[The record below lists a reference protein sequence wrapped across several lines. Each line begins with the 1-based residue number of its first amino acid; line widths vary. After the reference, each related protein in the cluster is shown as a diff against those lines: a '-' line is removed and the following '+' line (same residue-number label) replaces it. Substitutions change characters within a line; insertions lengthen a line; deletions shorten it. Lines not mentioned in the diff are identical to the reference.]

1 MSAGNLY
8 IKFIDLAE
16 SYWAYYPIME
26 ATNDH
31 DFDKNGQHENWHN
44 NWYR

>member
-26 ATNDH
+26 ATNGHEH
-31 DFDKNGQHENWHN
+31 DYTTGGTEFWTALK
-44 NWYR
+44 